1 MQTDAMDQKLKEQT
15 PIISDNKLAGWRID
29 WIQRGPGP
37 IQSLFTSDVRE
48 TAAEEM
54 ELDGQQK

>member
-1 MQTDAMDQKLKEQT
+1 MDRKLKQQM
-15 PIISDNKLAGWRID
+15 PIISNDKLAGWRIG
-29 WIQRGPGP
+29 WTQRGPGP

-48 TAAEEM
+48 TAAGEM